1 MKQLLLS
8 VVAGIAVAAWG
19 NNLFPED
26 TDFETGT
33 QNFRYYRSA
42 EPIRTVSGDAASG
55 NSSLEIDSAVSWAHG
70 RWGYAIRK
78 DTDYTVSFSA
88 RRVSGGDTIAF
99 ALIGVLDWKQVGFTQ
114 FRLTDEWRRYRCRI
128 RTDRAGT
135 VLYPAFLPQG
145 EIVFRIDAI
154 QLEEGSEATP
164 YRHSEAFSI
173 FPSVNGA
180 GR

>member
-55 NSSLEIDSAVSWAHG
+55 NSSRRKNAISAM
-70 RWGYAIRK
+70 RQLC
-78 DTDYTVSFSA
+78 SA
-88 RRVSGGDTIAF
+88 TLS
-99 ALIGVLDWKQVGFTQ
+99 
-114 FRLTDEWRRYRCRI
+114 CRPPE
-128 RTDRAGT
+128 
-135 VLYPAFLPQG
+135 V
-145 EIVFRIDAI
+145 
-154 QLEEGSEATP
+154 
-164 YRHSEAFSI
+164 
-173 FPSVNGA
+173 
-180 GR
+180 